1 MENKCLIGYS
11 LYFVL
16 ALVNYIMTP
25 KEKANEL
32 GNKFYQGSVFDYDK
46 EGHLEEIKRAKERT
60 KICVQEILDTIQG
73 STSNETWEFWNDTMK
88 EVDLL

>member
-1 MENKCLIGYS
+1 
-11 LYFVL
+11 
-16 ALVNYIMTP
+16 MTP
-25 KEKANEL
+25 KGKANEL

-46 EGHLEEIKRAKERT
+46 EEHLEEIKRAKERT

-88 EVDLL
+88 EIDLL

>member
-1 MENKCLIGYS
+1 MVSSRPPKSFGLNKCLIGYS

-46 EGHLEEIKRAKERT
+46 QGHLKEIERAKERT
-60 KICVQEILDTIQG
+60 KICVQARLTHALWQHQRKTG
-73 STSNETWEFWNDTMK
+73 
-88 EVDLL
+88 

>member
-1 MENKCLIGYS
+1 M
-11 LYFVL
+11 L

-46 EGHLEEIKRAKERT
+46 EGHLEQIKRAKART
-60 KICVQEILDTIQG
+60 KICVQEILDHAGTVNG
-73 STSNETWEFWNDTMK
+73 EPVSFWYDVMK
-88 EVDLL
+88 EIDLL